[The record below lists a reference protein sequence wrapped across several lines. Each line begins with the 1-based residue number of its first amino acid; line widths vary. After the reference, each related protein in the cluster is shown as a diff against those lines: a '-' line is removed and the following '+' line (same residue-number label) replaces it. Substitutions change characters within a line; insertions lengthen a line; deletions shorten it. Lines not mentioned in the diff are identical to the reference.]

1 MYMCEGGVSV
11 LLLAYWPDGLVT
23 DTHTHTHTHT
33 GTERG
38 RGVQRKRWGDLETD
52 SALCYG
58 SSAVRY
64 AS

>member
-33 GTERG
+33 QGQRG
-38 RGVQRKRWGDLETD
+38 GEECREKDGET
-52 SALCYG
+52 
-58 SSAVRY
+58 
-64 AS
+64 